1 MNSNDT
7 TCCSII
13 CDNIWFLGAQ
23 INAKFHD
30 DLLIGTERA
39 RKIVPD
45 CETPNQNM
53 FSGRDDLTD
62 EEKVEIVKSDPKFGM
77 FSLMK
82 YHFKRG
88 YKNEVLKKKCFLLFT
103 YFFSFIF
110 FAYYYFLYNGLLI

>member
-1 MNSNDT
+1 MSNNEK
-7 TCCSII
+7 TCCGII
-13 CDNIWFLGAQ
+13 WDNIGFLGAQ

-88 YKNEVLKKKCFLLFT
+88 YKKN
-103 YFFSFIF
+103 FIDF
-110 FAYYYFLYNGLLI
+110 WIILQKWK